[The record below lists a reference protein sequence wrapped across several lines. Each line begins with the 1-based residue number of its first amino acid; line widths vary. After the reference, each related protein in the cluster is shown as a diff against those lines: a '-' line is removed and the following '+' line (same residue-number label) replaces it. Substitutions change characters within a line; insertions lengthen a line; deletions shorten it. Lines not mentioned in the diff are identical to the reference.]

1 MCTVTFIARKR
12 GYLLGMNR
20 DEKLQRPEGLPP
32 RKLPKNGRTVIGP
45 SEPTGGTWIS
55 LNHSGVT
62 FALINWYS
70 VGAMVA
76 KAPVS
81 RGSVVRAVEAETST
95 QCAFNVI
102 SQLPLKQINPFRLVG
117 IFLAEKQV
125 CEWRWD
131 LNMLVCRK
139 HEWESRQWISSGHDE
154 ITAQNIRTQTFRAA
168 LNQRTAGSAEW
179 LRRLHRSHG
188 PAPGPF
194 SICMH
199 RADAATVSYTE
210 IIATTRQ
217 AKMSY
222 YQSAPCGGI

>member
-20 DEKLQRPEGLPP
+20 DEKRLRPEGLPP
-32 RKLPKNGRTVIGP
+32 RQSFKNGRTVICP
-45 SEPTGGTWIS
+45 SEPGGGSWIS
-55 LNHSGVT
+55 LNDGGVT

-70 VGAMVA
+70 VGAAVA
-76 KAPVS
+76 ENPVS
-81 RGSVVRAVEAETST
+81 RGNVVRAVAAETSA

-102 SQLPLKQINPFRLVG
+102 CQLALPQMNPFRLIG
-117 IFLAEKQV
+117 IFPAQEQV

-131 LNMLVCRK
+131 LNTLVCWK
-139 HEWESRQWISSGHDE
+139 HDWESQQWISSGHDE
-154 ITAQNIRTQTFRAA
+154 ITAQSVRTQTFRTA
-168 LNQRTAGSAEW
+168 LNQRTSGSAAW

-210 IIATTRQ
+210 IIATSQR
-217 AKMSY
+217 AKMNY
-222 YQSAPCGGI
+222 YQSAPCGRT